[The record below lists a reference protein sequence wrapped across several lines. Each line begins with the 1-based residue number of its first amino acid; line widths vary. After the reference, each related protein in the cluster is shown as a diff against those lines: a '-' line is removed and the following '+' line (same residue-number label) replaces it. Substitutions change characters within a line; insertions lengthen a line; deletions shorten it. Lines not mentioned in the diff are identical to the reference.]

1 MRYSYI
7 TGFDP
12 SFYPRPYFFFKC
24 CGIPT
29 YFLRTFIGYLRNP
42 TKRPG
47 GGEKRQQEV
56 SATRSNPLKT
66 IRNCL
71 RAIYNCPRQDHTVL
85 LDASLYELLYAPY
98 LSKIESDGIIV
109 MNPYGVYPAKAVGKK
124 VVVDLMDL
132 WSCRR
137 DVFAFNV
144 FDFHALRRAD
154 MVFAWSRA
162 IAALLRSVGLRR
174 VEYLPY
180 GLDLES
186 FDPLT
191 VPPHIFLE
199 RYAIDPSIFK
209 VAYSGGM
216 WKIDGRDALG
226 VEKLLLAFKMVEEKR
241 RDVVLLLQTSREVVE
256 LAKRVGVRNFVY
268 VERTPKPNDPLRLS
282 MFHSAD
288 ILVLTASKYP
298 AVYFAERTTMF
309 QYMSSR
315 NAILAEDT
323 PGVRGVIRH
332 GETAY
337 LVPIDRPEKLA
348 EGIME
353 LVRDDGLRRYMGRRA
368 REHLERYYTWRAL
381 GKKAMELLP

>member
-42 TKRPG
+42 QKRPRA
-47 GGEKRQQEV
+47 GERRQRGTSV
-56 SATRSNPLKT
+56 SRGDPLKAL
-66 IRNCL
+66 RNYL
-71 RAIYNCPRQDHTVL
+71 RAIYNCPRQDHTLL
-85 LDASLYELLYAPY
+85 LDASLYELLYTPY
-98 LSKIESDGIIV
+98 LSKIEGEGVIV
-109 MNPYGVYPAKAVGKK
+109 MNPYGVYAAKAVGKK

-137 DVFAFNV
+137 DVFALNA

-154 MVFAWSRA
+154 LVFAWSRA
-162 IAALLRSVGLRR
+162 IAALLKSMGLRR

-180 GLDLES
+180 GLDLQS

-191 VPPHIFLE
+191 VSPHIFLE
-199 RYAIDPSIFK
+199 RYGIDPSVFK
-209 VAYSGGM
+209 VVYSGGM
-216 WKIDGRDALG
+216 WKVDGRDVLG
-226 VEKLLLAFKMVEEKR
+226 VEKLLFAFKMVEERR

-256 LAKRVGVRNFVY
+256 LAKRVGVKNFIY

-282 MFHSAD
+282 MFRSAD
-288 ILVLTASKYP
+288 ILVLTASRYP
-298 AVYFAERTTMF
+298 AVYFAERTTLF
-309 QYMSSR
+309 QYMSSS

-323 PGVRGVIRH
+323 PGVRGAVRH

-337 LVPIDRPEKLA
+337 LTPIDSPQKLA
-348 EGIME
+348 EGIIE
-353 LVRDDGLRRYMGRRA
+353 LVRDDGLRKYIGRQA
-368 REHLERYYTWRAL
+368 RERLEQQYTWQAL
-381 GKKAMELLP
+381 GKKAKELLQ